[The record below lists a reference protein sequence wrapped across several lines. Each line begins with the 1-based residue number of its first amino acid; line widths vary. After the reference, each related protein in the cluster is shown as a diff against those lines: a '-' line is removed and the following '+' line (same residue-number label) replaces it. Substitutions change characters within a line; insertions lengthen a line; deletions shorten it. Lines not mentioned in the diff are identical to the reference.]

1 MLHRICSTQDIIRNR
16 TDKDN
21 ILVFQTM
28 LLKIETTVVFQ
39 TMLLKIETAVVFKIV
54 KVEML
59 LKIDASVV
67 FKIVKVE
74 MLLNI
79 EIIVLPRDKLNLLLR
94 RVC

>member
-1 MLHRICSTQDIIRNR
+1 
-16 TDKDN
+16 
-21 ILVFQTM
+21 
-28 LLKIETTVVFQ
+28 
-39 TMLLKIETAVVFKIV
+39 MLLKIETAVVFKIV

-74 MLLNI
+74 MLLKI
-79 EIIVLPRDKLNLLLR
+79 EIIVPRDKLNLLLR